1 MGAPA
6 APGPGWPSAARRLG
20 WLLLPLFGPLCL
32 ILAWYLVSHAR
43 LVEPLL
49 LPHPGVVFRR
59 MGYLITSGN
68 INPDL
73 AATLQ
78 RWLAGYGLGC
88 LAGIPTGLVI
98 GASAWRF
105 RAVFSLVDF
114 FRSIP
119 VTALFPLFL
128 LLFGIGESS
137 KIAMAFVGTVVVVL
151 LNSAYGVLQATK
163 TRVRAARVF
172 GASGWQVFRHVL
184 FFEALP
190 QTVIGM
196 RTAISLALI
205 ATVLSEM
212 FIGTR
217 HGLGQR
223 VFDAYTVNLTD
234 ELYAVVLFTGAL
246 GYVTNFVFGK
256 FERVVLFWT
265 GK

>member
-1 MGAPA
+1 MNAPA
-6 APGPGWPSAARRLG
+6 VSDRSWPSTGRRLG
-20 WLLLPLFGPLCL
+20 WLFLPLAGPLCVV
-32 ILAWYLVSHAR
+32 LAWYLVTRAR

-49 LPHPGVVFRR
+49 LPHPGVVFQR
-59 MGYLITSGN
+59 MGYLVSSGS
-68 INPDL
+68 ILPDVS
-73 AATLQ
+73 ATLQ
-78 RWLAGYGLGC
+78 RWLAGYALGC
-88 LAGIPTGLVI
+88 AVGIPTGLVI
-98 GASAWRF
+98 GASAWSF

-137 KIAMAFVGTVVVVL
+137 KIAMAFAGTVFVML

-172 GASGWQVFRHVL
+172 GASRWQVFRHVL

-205 ATVLSEM
+205 AAVLSEM

-234 ELYAVVLFTGAL
+234 ELYAVLLFTGAL
-246 GYVTNFVFGK
+246 GYITNFVFGK
-256 FERVVLFWT
+256 LERIVLFWT